1 MSGQLDMVERQV
13 SPEIMSLMNMI
24 ATGEVTGGQQV
35 EVKQEYL
42 TLYGGEDGD
51 TENVQVILAGK
62 ADIG

>member
-1 MSGQLDMVERQV
+1 MVERQV

-24 ATGEVTGGQQV
+24 ATDGPV

-62 ADIG
+62 SDMG

>member
-1 MSGQLDMVERQV
+1 MVERQV
-13 SPEIMSLMNMI
+13 SPEILSLMNMI
-24 ATGEVTGGQQV
+24 TSEATDGPV

-62 ADIG
+62 SNIG

>member
-1 MSGQLDMVERQV
+1 MVERQV

-24 ATGEVTGGQQV
+24 ATSPV

-51 TENVQVILAGK
+51 TENVQVTLAGQS
-62 ADIG
+62 DIG